1 MGEFSHF
8 GKLLIVI
15 GLVTAGVGLFF
26 LVGDKIPWLGRL
38 PGDIAF
44 KGKKVSFYFPITT
57 CIIVSILFTLLMY
70 LFRNK

>member
-15 GLVTAGVGLFF
+15 GLVTAAVGLFF
-26 LVGDKIPWLGRL
+26 LAGDKIPWLGRL
-38 PGDIAF
+38 PGDIAL